1 MRNTTAEIINTTDLQ
16 DSVLNAMACVIG
28 QNLDLPAGRV
38 MQSAMQGTL
47 IHQVR
52 DFYSRHPEMR
62 ALPLGEVAQ

>member
-1 MRNTTAEIINTTDLQ
+1 MRNTTAEIMNTTDLQ
-16 DSVLNAMACVIG
+16 DSVLDAMACVIG

-52 DFYSRHPEMR
+52 DFYSRYPEKLR
-62 ALPLGEVAQ
+62 SPAQEIM

>member
-1 MRNTTAEIINTTDLQ
+1 MRNTTAEIMNTTDLQ
-16 DSVLNAMACVIG
+16 DSVLDVMVCVIG

-52 DFYSRHPEMR
+52 DFYSRHPEKLR
-62 ALPLGEVAQ
+62 SPAQEIM

>member
-1 MRNTTAEIINTTDLQ
+1 MRNTTAEIMNTTDLQ
-16 DSVLNAMACVIG
+16 DSVLDAMACVIG

-52 DFYSRHPEMR
+52 DFYSRNPEKLR
-62 ALPLGEVAQ
+62 SPAQEIM

>member
-1 MRNTTAEIINTTDLQ
+1 MCNTTAEIMNTTDLQ
-16 DSVLNAMACVIG
+16 DSVLDAMACVIG

-52 DFYSRHPEMR
+52 DFYSRHPEKLR
-62 ALPLGEVAQ
+62 SPALEIM

>member
-1 MRNTTAEIINTTDLQ
+1 MRNTTAEIMNTTDLQ
-16 DSVLNAMACVIG
+16 DSVLDAMACVIG

-52 DFYSRHPEMR
+52 DFYSRHPEKLRSPVQEIM
-62 ALPLGEVAQ
+62 

>member
-1 MRNTTAEIINTTDLQ
+1 MRNTTAEIMNTTVLQ
-16 DSVLNAMACVIG
+16 DSVLDAMACVIG

-62 ALPLGEVAQ
+62 GKALVGGMQ

>member
-1 MRNTTAEIINTTDLQ
+1 MRNTTAEIMNTTELQ

-47 IHQVR
+47 IQQVR
-52 DFYSRHPEMR
+52 DFYSCHPEKLR
-62 ALPLGEVAQ
+62 SPAQEIM

>member
-1 MRNTTAEIINTTDLQ
+1 MRNTTAEIMNTTDLQ
-16 DSVLNAMACVIG
+16 DSVLDAMACVIG

-52 DFYSRHPEMR
+52 DFYSRHQEKLRSP
-62 ALPLGEVAQ
+62 AQEIM